1 MRSNRISGH
10 TDSEKEVTNGFWDNS
25 VVFFFLSPIIVF
37 IVVCFTGNQIFYG
50 NKNMSKK
57 QVILLTAG
65 LLCYIII
72 GIVVL
77 S

>member
-1 MRSNRISGH
+1 MRSNKTSGH

-37 IVVCFTGNQIFYG
+37 IVVCFTGNQIL
-50 NKNMSKK
+50 NVTKNSSKK

>member
-1 MRSNRISGH
+1 MRSIKTSGH
-10 TDSEKEVTNGFWDNS
+10 TDTEKEVTNGFWANS
-25 VVFFFLSPIIVF
+25 MVFLFLSPIIVF